1 MTVTMIGPAGVRVR
15 SEPGPD
21 VRAVL
26 HRIDCHYFS
35 ARTGQRVRQP
45 AVGGANSHPGRP
57 RGAMRDR
64 MSRRTPTPIEAT
76 P

>member
-1 MTVTMIGPAGVRVR
+1 MTVTMIGPAGARVG
-15 SEPGPD
+15 SETGPGR
-21 VRAVL
+21 RAVL
-26 HRIDCHYFS
+26 HGIDCHYFS
-35 ARTGQRVRQP
+35 VRTGQRVRPP

-57 RGAMRDR
+57 REAMRDR

>member
-1 MTVTMIGPAGVRVR
+1 MTVTMIGPAGSRVR

-21 VRAVL
+21 LRAVL
-26 HRIDCHYFS
+26 HRIDCHYCS
-35 ARTGQRVRQP
+35 ARTRQRVRQP

-57 RGAMRDR
+57 REAMRDR
-64 MSRRTPTPIEAT
+64 MSPGAPTPIEAT